1 MIPFIIYIFLKKYSK
16 KSRAVTGLQISKYL
30 KVRLQIIFIGMVIL
44 FLALIPVIS
53 KSQNSLLHY
62 KIVQGGDDIGWLRL
76 EKNITGGRTNLSLVS
91 ELKTRV
97 IFLIEVSAKETS
109 MFENGQLLYSSQ
121 YRKTNGTVKVNKQTS
136 RVADKYV
143 VNENGE
149 KQYLTIPVVFTN
161 LLSLYFQEP
170 TSFGTVYCDKYEAFI
185 KITRTDDGGYKV
197 IFPDG
202 NSNTF
207 YYTWGIC
214 TKVKISHTFYSAQII
229 KTS

>member
-1 MIPFIIYIFLKKYSK
+1 MIPFLIYIFLKKYSK
-16 KSRAVTGLQISKYL
+16 QSWAVTGAPICKFIST
-30 KVRLQIIFIGMVIL
+30 RRHIIFVSLIIL
-44 FLALIPVIS
+44 LLLITFLSSA
-53 KSQNSLLHY
+53 QNSLLNY

-91 ELKTRV
+91 ELRTRV

-109 MFENGQLLYSSQ
+109 IFENGLLLYSSQ

-136 RVADKYV
+136 RVAEKYV
-143 VNENGE
+143 VNDNGE
-149 KQYLTIPVVFTN
+149 KQYLSIPVVVTN

-170 TSFGTVYCDKYEAFI
+170 TSFSTVYCDKYETFI
-185 KITRTDDGGYKV
+185 KITKTDDGGYKV

-214 TKVKISHTFYSAQII
+214 TKVKISHTFYTAQII

>member
-1 MIPFIIYIFLKKYSK
+1 MLPFLIYTFLKKYSK
-16 KSRAVTGLQISKYL
+16 ISWVVTVLQISKYL
-30 KVRLQIIFIGMVIL
+30 KARLQIILIWLIIIP
-44 FLALIPVIS
+44 LALIPVLT
-53 KSQNSLLHY
+53 KSQNSLLNY

-76 EKNITGGRTNLSLVS
+76 EKNITGSRTNLSLVS
-91 ELKTRV
+91 ELRTRI

-109 MFENGQLLYSSQ
+109 IFENGSLLYSSQ

-136 RVADKYV
+136 RVVDKYV
-143 VNENGE
+143 VNDNGE
-149 KQYLTIPVVFTN
+149 KQYLSIPVVVTN

-170 TSFGTVYCDKYEAFI
+170 TSFSTVYCDKYETFI
-185 KITRTDDGGYKV
+185 KITKTDDGGYKV
-197 IFPDG
+197 EFPDG

-214 TKVKISHTFYSAQII
+214 TKVKISHTFYTAQII

>member
-1 MIPFIIYIFLKKYSK
+1 MITFLIYNIYKKYGNQNRVATGIQVRKFLRTRKHLVFVSLSIILLLIPFLS
-16 KSRAVTGLQISKYL
+16 SA
-30 KVRLQIIFIGMVIL
+30 
-44 FLALIPVIS
+44 
-53 KSQNSLLHY
+53 QNSLLNY

-109 MFENGQLLYSSQ
+109 IFENGLLLYSSQ
-121 YRKTNGTVKVNKQTS
+121 YRKTNGTIKVNKQTS
-136 RVADKYV
+136 RVVDKYV

-149 KQYLTIPVVFTN
+149 KQYLAIPVVVTN

-170 TSFGTVYCDKYEAFI
+170 ISFSTVYCDKYETFI
-185 KITRTDDGGYKV
+185 KIAKTDDGGYKV
-197 IFPDG
+197 EFPDG

-207 YYTWGIC
+207 YYTWGVC
-214 TKVKISHTFYSAQII
+214 TKIKISHTFYTAQII

>member
-1 MIPFIIYIFLKKYSK
+1 MITFLIYNIYKKYGNQNRVATGIQVRKFLRTRKHLVFVSLSIILLLIPFLS
-16 KSRAVTGLQISKYL
+16 SA
-30 KVRLQIIFIGMVIL
+30 
-44 FLALIPVIS
+44 
-53 KSQNSLLHY
+53 QNSLLNY

-109 MFENGQLLYSSQ
+109 IFENGLLLYSSQ
-121 YRKTNGTVKVNKQTS
+121 YRKTNGTIKVNKQTS
-136 RVADKYV
+136 RVVDKYV

-149 KQYLTIPVVFTN
+149 KQYLAIPVVVTN

-170 TSFGTVYCDKYEAFI
+170 TSFSTVYCDKYETFI
-185 KITRTDDGGYKV
+185 KIAKTDDGGYKV
-197 IFPDG
+197 EFPDG

-207 YYTWGIC
+207 YYTWGVC
-214 TKVKISHTFYSAQII
+214 TKIKISHTFYTAQII

>member
-1 MIPFIIYIFLKKYSK
+1 MVPFLIYIFFKKYRK
-16 KSRAVTGLQISKYL
+16 QNQAATGVSIRKFLSTRVY
-30 KVRLQIIFIGMVIL
+30 IIFVSLIIL
-44 FLALIPVIS
+44 LLLIPFLS
-53 KSQNSLLHY
+53 SAQNSLLHY

-76 EKNITGGRTNLSLVS
+76 EKNITGSRTNLSLVS
-91 ELKTRV
+91 ELRTRV

-109 MFENGQLLYSSQ
+109 VFENGQLLHSSQ

-136 RVADKYV
+136 RVVDKYV
-143 VNENGE
+143 VNDNGE
-149 KQYLTIPVVFTN
+149 KQYLSIPVVVTN

-170 TSFGTVYCDKYEAFI
+170 TSFSTVYCDKYETFS
-185 KITRTDDGGYKV
+185 KITKTDDGGYKV
-197 IFPDG
+197 EFPDG

-214 TKVKISHTFYSAQII
+214 TKVKISHTFYTAQII